1 MRESSDARLQRAS
14 EDSCC
19 TKARKSVHTHTHQTQ
34 TRRISSNMII
44 ICSTAANPAA
54 SNIQGLA
61 AAAGCVRN
69 KQRASTR
76 LRDIPAQS
84 HLQPAAIGR
93 RKTDHIACR
102 AKHRSPCLPE
112 KAIIAQGEQGGT
124 GSGDD
129 QAFCLLF
136 IFSAVSCWLPTH
148 TVAAAFFPFWRNGR
162 GETVTAEKLTHPLFC
177 AWDFLGIACV
187 RGFVLSSLHLSFCSP
202 SLYLYDSP
210 AENIAESLNLGDLL
224 LRCVCCLSFFAGGT
238 NLGLRRTV

>member
-93 RKTDHIACR
+93 RKTDHIACKTKER
-102 AKHRSPCLPE
+102 RSPCLPE

-136 IFSAVSCWLPTH
+136 IFSAVGCWQPTH
-148 TVAAAFFPFWRNGR
+148 TVAAAFFPFWRSGR
-162 GETVTAEKLTHPLFC
+162 GETVTAEKLAHPLFARGTFWGLR
-177 AWDFLGIACV
+177 AWVALF
-187 RGFVLSSLHLSFCSP
+187 SHP
-202 SLYLYDSP
+202 S
-210 AENIAESLNLGDLL
+210 IFLL
-224 LRCVCCLSFFAGGT
+224 LT
-238 NLGLRRTV
+238 